1 MTLHACD
8 TATDYALYKA
18 MKWHAGVILSVPCCQ
33 HEVNKQIACEPLEGA
48 LKYGLI
54 KERLSALFT
63 DALRADLL
71 EENGYDT
78 QVLEFIDMEHTPKNI
93 LLRAVRRVDAG
104 MADGQSGLTEA
115 EQKSGQ
121 CSKEPGYQ
129 EPDSKRLAETLQI
142 HTTLQKLLEGELV

>member
-1 MTLHACD
+1 MSQP
-8 TATDYALYKA
+8 ATEA
-18 MKWHAGVILSVPCCQ
+18 
-33 HEVNKQIACEPLEGA
+33 
-48 LKYGLI
+48 
-54 KERLSALFT
+54 SA
-63 DALRADLL
+63 
-71 EENGYDT
+71 
-78 QVLEFIDMEHTPKNI
+78 QVLQSLQSNM
-93 LLRAVRRVDAG
+93 

>member
-1 MTLHACD
+1 
-8 TATDYALYKA
+8 
-18 MKWHAGVILSVPCCQ
+18 
-33 HEVNKQIACEPLEGA
+33 
-48 LKYGLI
+48 
-54 KERLSALFT
+54 
-63 DALRADLL
+63 
-71 EENGYDT
+71 
-78 QVLEFIDMEHTPKNI
+78 MEHTPKNI

-104 MADGQSGLTEA
+104 MADGQSSFAKT

>member
-1 MTLHACD
+1 
-8 TATDYALYKA
+8 
-18 MKWHAGVILSVPCCQ
+18 
-33 HEVNKQIACEPLEGA
+33 
-48 LKYGLI
+48 
-54 KERLSALFT
+54 
-63 DALRADLL
+63 
-71 EENGYDT
+71 
-78 QVLEFIDMEHTPKNI
+78 MEHTPKNI

-121 CSKEPGYQ
+121 CCKEPGYK

>member
-1 MTLHACD
+1 MVVTLHACD

-33 HEVNKQIACEPLEGA
+33 HEINKQIACEPLEGA

-121 CSKEPGYQ
+121 CCK

-142 HTTLQKLLEGELV
+142 HTTLQKLLEGE